1 MGRTQVYRLT
11 QPVPWIKCV
20 ADLANHG
27 YLPHDGRNITI
38 LMITDAVLVKGMLL
52 RGHLTCTDT
61 PFLSPQNS
69 VFSRVRTYLPSFQ
82 AIRLD
87 ALSLQNLVEHDAS
100 ISRND
105 FALGD
110 NRDRLADSVARNPDV
125 VNTKKEF
132 QLRTRDTGLYLS
144 IFGSDLS
151 GHAPK
156 KFVNIFFREERLP
169 IAERWKKSETLINTA
184 GLEPLEQIIEDA
196 SGWTKTQS
204 CGPLILGPST
214 TL

>member
-11 QPVPWIKCV
+11 QPVPWIN
-20 ADLANHG
+20 LANHG
-27 YLPHDGRNITI
+27 YLPHDGHNITI

-100 ISRND
+100 ISRDD

-110 NRDRLADSVARNPDV
+110 KVKFNETVYATLTNSNPGKSYYEPVSSVKNPDV

-132 QLRTRDTGLYLS
+132 QLCTRETRLYLS
-144 IFGSDLS
+144 IFGSVLS
-151 GHAPK
+151 GNAPK
-156 KFVNIFFREERLP
+156 KFVNIFFREEGFP
-169 IAERWKKSETLINTA
+169 IAEGWNKSETLINTA
-184 GLEPLEQIIEDA
+184 GLEPLEQII
-196 SGWTKTQS
+196 
-204 CGPLILGPST
+204 
-214 TL
+214 